1 MKTLLE
7 MREKLKIF
15 LSKYDIYIYPVLK
28 FIMALVTFLLING
41 HVGFMKKLDNPG
53 IALVLALLCSFLP
66 VNVTAVFGA
75 PVVIAMMI
83 KRVKR

>member
-1 MKTLLE
+1 
-7 MREKLKIF
+7 
-15 LSKYDIYIYPVLK
+15 
-28 FIMALVTFLLING
+28 
-41 HVGFMKKLDNPG
+41 MKKRNW
-53 IALVLALLCSFLP
+53 INFISLVLALLCSFLP

>member
-7 MREKLKIF
+7 IREKAKLF
-15 LSKYDIYIYPVLK
+15 LSKYDIYLYPVLK

-53 IALVLALLCSFLP
+53 ISLVLALLCSFLP